1 MARSKVTTPSGKK
14 VTPKKKR
21 DTKARASVKITQRKD
36 GDFDVVKRNDND
48 PTVTYT
54 ERDKRKKVR
63 GPDKVTKK
71 HIPGKTTTKITRGKE
86 TAASIKADKAWQKA
100 KPTGPSN
107 PNGLTNYQRR
117 SASTGLPKKGTEG
130 RPVGKYHK
138 IKTTKTT
145 PSRTETTRTP
155 TTKKNKDYN
164 KKKPPTKSYSKAAKN
179 PGGHILGIPKK
190 EKLNKKDTAAYRAYL
205 RNNSR

>member
-54 ERDKRKKVR
+54 ERDKRKKVKI
-63 GPDKVTKK
+63 PLKYKKPKPPKVISRTKNFIEYESTSK
-71 HIPGKTTTKITRGKE
+71 LKEYKTKS
-86 TAASIKADKAWQKA
+86 AAAKA
-100 KPTGPSN
+100 KAEKARTK
-107 PNGLTNYQRR
+107 
-117 SASTGLPKKGTEG
+117 AGLPS
-130 RPVGKYHK
+130 H
-138 IKTTKTT
+138 
-145 PSRTETTRTP
+145 
-155 TTKKNKDYN
+155 KKNKDYN
-164 KKKPPTKSYSKAAKN
+164 KKKPPEKSYSNAAKN

-205 RNNSR
+205 RNNR